1 MLFDRFDN
9 MRSKEIENTP
19 ILQSKTVT
27 PDKEGFTVNPDEG
40 FQGLS
45 SVIVNGDNNLISNNI
60 KKNTTIFGVTGTL
73 PTEAEILE
81 YYFTLNATNLK
92 YKYNELQKRNPLI
105 NTSSLTTMESMFEN
119 TSIDI
124 VDLSDFVTSS
134 VTSMYKLCKGSALS
148 TFIHN
153 TSLVT
158 TNVTT
163 FAEMFKNCSNLTSI
177 DLSNLNTL
185 NVTTMESMFENCS
198 SITNIN
204 LANLNISSVTN
215 MENMF
220 ANCSSLSTLN
230 LKGWNFPNGLSTTN
244 MFNNVPSNCQITVSS
259 DTAKNFILAI
269 RADFTNIIVSEDIF
283 VGIGSYSTNNGRSW
297 TYNGQSNINAVV
309 YMNGVFLRTGY
320 NTGYYSYDGKTWN
333 SIVGSIYSM
342 NVGIAYGNGIFM
354 TMVDYQSHLS
364 KSTDGVNWT
373 SSNKSF
379 STQSKSL
386 VYFAN
391 KFIKSST
398 TGIEYSTD
406 NGDTWT
412 YLRKTDYPNL
422 PTFMFV
428 INNKLIGSATINNEA
443 RFVTSDDGIS
453 WTIISDIP
461 NNSNNTLSHGA
472 TFGNGI
478 YIIPISNGYY
488 YRSTNGIN
496 WTLYEFPNPQYGR
509 LDGIV
514 QYGNG
519 EFLACGSSGSQSGYC
534 YSSVDGITWTS
545 HGNVSAAGFVDS
557 RSQQQISFKPA
568 T

>member
-1 MLFDRFDN
+1 MLFDRFDD
-9 MRSKEIENTP
+9 MRSKTSQIN
-19 ILQSKTVT
+19 LQSKSVTPDKNGFTVT
-27 PDKEGFTVNPDEG
+27 PDTGYN
-40 FQGLS
+40 GLS
-45 SVIVNGDNNLISNNI
+45 SVTVAGDNDLISDNI
-60 KKNTTIFGVTGTL
+60 KKNVNIFGVTGTL
-73 PTEAEILE
+73 PSEAEILE
-81 YYFTLNATNLK
+81 YYFTLNVSNSK

-153 TSLVT
+153 TSFNT

-163 FAEMFKNCSNLTSI
+163 FTEMFKNCSNLTSI

-185 NVTTMESMFENCS
+185 NATTMESMFENCS
-198 SITNIN
+198 SITSIN
-204 LANLNISSVTN
+204 LANLNISNVTN
-215 MENMF
+215 MDNMF
-220 ANCSSLSTLN
+220 ANCTSLSTLN

-269 RADFTNIIVSEDIF
+269 RADFTNIVVSEDIF

-297 TYNGQSNINAVV
+297 TYDGQSNINTVA
-309 YMNGVFLRTGY
+309 YLNGLFLRTGY
-320 NTGYYSYDGKTWN
+320 NSGYYSYDGKTWN
-333 SIVGSIYSM
+333 SIVGTIYSM
-342 NVGIAYGNGIFM
+342 YVGIAYGNGIFM
-354 TMVDYQSHLS
+354 SMVDYQSHLS

-373 SSNKSF
+373 STNKSF
-379 STQSKSL
+379 ATQSNSL

-391 KFIKSST
+391 KFIKSGA

-406 NGDTWT
+406 NGDNWT
-412 YLRKTDYPNL
+412 RLQKTDYPNL
-422 PTFMFV
+422 PNFMFV
-428 INNKLIGSATINNEA
+428 LNNKLFGSGTINGET
-443 RFVTSDDGIS
+443 RFVTSDDGLN
-453 WTIISDIP
+453 WTIISNIP
-461 NNSNNTLSHGA
+461 DNSNNTLSHGG

-478 YIIPISNGYY
+478 YIIPINNGYY
-488 YRSTNGIN
+488 YRSTNGID
-496 WTLYEFPNPQYGR
+496 WTLYEFPNPQYGK
-509 LDGIV
+509 LDAIV

-519 EFLACGSSGSQSGYC
+519 EFIACGSSGSVSGYC

-545 HGNVSAAGFVDS
+545 HGQVSAPSYSSS
-557 RSQQQISFKPA
+557 RSQQQICFN
-568 T
+568 